1 MLTGELRPLGGRG
14 GGGGKGGFEAE
25 DTCVEAGEVQAL
37 AEAGPVAEKQ
47 ERPWPEAGS
56 VAKQHG
62 LPLPGAGL
70 TANGQYLSW
79 LETEEQHGAPWI
91 EAGQDLPFAE
101 DGLAGDNGLL

>member
-1 MLTGELRPLGGRG
+1 MERAV
-14 GGGGKGGFEAE
+14 FEAE

-56 VAKQHG
+56 VAEQHG

-70 TANGQYLSW
+70 TANGQDLSW

-91 EAGQDLPFAE
+91 EAGPLVDGQDLPFAE
-101 DGLAGDNGLL
+101 VGLAGDNGLL